1 MLAAHT
7 YRHSYG
13 DSNSDS
19 NSDRPSY
26 SNADGERLPRRRVY
40 TITITNTDR
49 YSYGH
54 RHGDTTC
61 DSEPNAKSNG
71 NAFTTSSGIE
81 YLDSIAR

>member
-13 DSNSDS
+13 DSNR
-19 NSDRPSY
+19 DRPSY

-40 TITITNTDR
+40 TITNTDR
-49 YSYGH
+49 YGH
-54 RHGDTTC
+54 CYSNSTC
-61 DSEPNAKSNG
+61 NAESNG
-71 NAFTTSSGIE
+71 NAFATGAGVE